1 MRILRAAENRAM
13 PWKNGD
19 GTTYE
24 IAVFP
29 ENSTVADFDW
39 RISRALVSKPGP
51 FSIFPGIDRSLS
63 ILSGKLAL
71 ARGGDELIDLSP
83 DSTPYSFPGEDRIS
97 GSPSGDLPVVDFN
110 VMVRRDRCIASVVRW
125 KISEPVA
132 VPEIAYFTVIFVEA
146 GRVEI
151 GDHLVDALDCIV
163 FGKGDIDTVRS
174 AGGAARLLAV
184 TLKLRE

>member
-110 VMVRRDRCIASVVRW
+110 PFVPERLGPRRFEEIDSLDLLAAVVERDRRDRRAGEAVRVLLR
-125 KISEPVA
+125 PVRFNA
-132 VPEIAYFTVIFVEA
+132 ETSDSIEKRIPLFDPMAYPMMW
-146 GRVEI
+146 
-151 GDHLVDALDCIV
+151 
-163 FGKGDIDTVRS
+163 
-174 AGGAARLLAV
+174 
-184 TLKLRE
+184 